1 MDDEPRTARARQR
14 REQILDAASVCF
26 ARYGFH
32 GASVA
37 QISKQACMSPG
48 HIYHF
53 FDNKEAIVGGIVERM
68 AARWLELLE
77 PYPQDQ
83 EVLDTV
89 TERATRALGERTR
102 PDFAGL
108 WLEVLAE
115 TARNA
120 TVQRAVGNAD
130 ERIRAAVT
138 EQVRFIRDMRG
149 VRTGTP
155 LGAIVEVVL
164 ALYEGLSNRS
174 VINPGFER
182 GQIRDVVLRATHA
195 ILIA

>member
-1 MDDEPRTARARQR
+1 
-14 REQILDAASVCF
+14 
-26 ARYGFH
+26 
-32 GASVA
+32 
-37 QISKQACMSPG
+37 MSPG

-77 PYPQDQ
+77 PYPQEQD
-83 EVLDTV
+83 VLDTV
-89 TERATRALGERTR
+89 TERATHALAERTR

-120 TVQRAVGNAD
+120 TVQRAVGDAD

-138 EQVRFIRDMRG
+138 EQVSFIRDMRG
-149 VRTGTP
+149 VHTDTP
-155 LGAIVEVVL
+155 LSAIVEVVL
-164 ALYEGLSNRS
+164 SLYEGLSNRS
-174 VINPGFER
+174 VINPSFDR
-182 GQIRDVVLRATHA
+182 DQIRDVVLSATHA